1 MEEQPMKLIHQH
13 QLKVNMMHDHKW
25 IIKLILIIL
34 GNVSSITMSANRML
48 CNTDI
53 QPDSISAIYVF
64 SIDPNTYTAVNVSK
78 EYFLSNYINSGKSY
92 NAIIKNRNTI
102 QGFINL
108 FNMLQETSDYNMMNT
123 NQFYYQPIV
132 SKSGQLF
139 LMNRYPL
146 DIRSLV
152 VMERS
157 GVYYPIWISSTY
169 VESDGRFYLNSDALR
184 KWLTEVCLP

>member
-64 SIDPNTYTAVNVSK
+64 SIDPNTYTTVNVSK

-152 VMERS
+152 VVERS
-157 GVYYPIWISSTY
+157 GVYYPIWISSTS

>member
-1 MEEQPMKLIHQH
+1 
-13 QLKVNMMHDHKW
+13 
-25 IIKLILIIL
+25 
-34 GNVSSITMSANRML
+34 MSANRML

-64 SIDPNTYTAVNVSK
+64 SIDPNTYTTVNVSK

-152 VMERS
+152 IVEHS